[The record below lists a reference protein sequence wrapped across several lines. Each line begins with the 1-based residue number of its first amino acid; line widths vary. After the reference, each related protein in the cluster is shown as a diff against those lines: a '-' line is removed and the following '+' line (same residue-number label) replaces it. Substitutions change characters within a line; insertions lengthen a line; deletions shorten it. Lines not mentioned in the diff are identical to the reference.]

1 MLCCVGLVGG
11 LVAGQSLGGPWT
23 IVAPAAGFAIGL
35 AADMKFMKGH
45 HRQADQPDT
54 GVRDPKDADS
64 VRGMELVGSKA
75 EHQVQRS
82 G

>member
-11 LVAGQSLGGPWT
+11 LVAGQSLGGPWA

-45 HRQADQPDT
+45 HRQTDQPDT
-54 GVRDPKDADS
+54 GVRDPKDTDS

-75 EHQVQRS
+75 EHQVQRY

>member
-1 MLCCVGLVGG
+1 
-11 LVAGQSLGGPWT
+11 
-23 IVAPAAGFAIGL
+23 L

-45 HRQADQPDT
+45 HRQTDQPDT
-54 GVRDPKDADS
+54 GVRDPKDTDS

-75 EHQVQRS
+75 EHQVQRY

>member
-11 LVAGQSLGGPWT
+11 LVVGQSLGGPW
-23 IVAPAAGFAIGL
+23 IIAAPAAGFAIGL

-45 HRQADQPDT
+45 HGQMGQPPA
-54 GVRDPKDADS
+54 VRDPGEPDS
-64 VRGMELVGSKA
+64 VRGVEPVGSKVQ
-75 EHQVQRS
+75 HQGQRF